1 MYFSTYI
8 FRKDIMDKEQL
19 AEEIRSRIEKSLSRF
34 DFAGKEYDVSL
45 GMRNNHRTI
54 VVKKNQ
60 GAVISHYAVK
70 DIEAVLKDYRLS
82 PVFYYIEIDK
92 EEMKPTIEI
101 FVV

>member
-1 MYFSTYI
+1 MMNN
-8 FRKDIMDKEQL
+8 KDKDRLQ
-19 AEEIRSRIEKSLSRF
+19 EEIKNRIESSLSRF
-34 DFAGKEYDVSL
+34 DDAGKEYDVSL

-60 GAVISHYAVK
+60 GAGISHYAVK
-70 DIEAVLKDYRLS
+70 EIESVLKHYRLC
-82 PVFYYIEIDK
+82 PVFYFIEIDT

>member
-1 MYFSTYI
+1 MMNN
-8 FRKDIMDKEQL
+8 KDKDRLQ
-19 AEEIRSRIEKSLSRF
+19 EEIKNRIEKSLSRF
-34 DFAGKEYDVSL
+34 DDSGKEYDVSL
-45 GMRNNHRTI
+45 GTRNNHRTI

-60 GAVISHYAVK
+60 GAGISHYAVK

-92 EEMKPTIEI
+92 EQMKPTIEI

>member
-1 MYFSTYI
+1 MIS
-8 FRKDIMDKEQL
+8 KDKDRLQ
-19 AEEIRSRIEKSLSRF
+19 EEIKNRIEKSLSRF
-34 DFAGKEYDVSL
+34 DDAGKEYDVSL
-45 GMRNNHRTI
+45 GFRNNHRTI

-60 GAVISHYAVK
+60 GAGISHYAVK

>member
-1 MYFSTYI
+1 MNN
-8 FRKDIMDKEQL
+8 KDKDRLQ
-19 AEEIRSRIEKSLSRF
+19 EEIKNRIESSLSRF
-34 DFAGKEYDVSL
+34 DDAGKEYDVSL

-60 GAVISHYAVK
+60 GAGISHYAVK
-70 DIEAVLKDYRLS
+70 EIESVLKHYRLC
-82 PVFYYIEIDK
+82 PVFYFIEIDT